1 LRINILIVG
10 GLMVAVSI
18 LFLYSVIAASV
29 FGLVLGGSNIIIGL
43 LTPKAS
49 GVSIP
54 DDGQGPLK
62 LLLDKGV
69 IRTSI
74 YTVAFSEKKLVLR
87 RLGSANLTVA
97 TALLLALLGAA
108 LGGYFGIVVG
118 GVTAFSLQEFV
129 TQRRRERISKGNPL
143 EPSGPGDLEYPYD
156 EIEQIRLL
164 GNRLQVNLKDR
175 VVRIAISRR
184 YPRIMG
190 PVLEKIIPAKIQSD
204 ALPSGRVP

>member
-10 GLMVAVSI
+10 GLIVAVSI
-18 LFLYSVIAASV
+18 LFLDSVIVASI
-29 FGLVLGGSNIIIGL
+29 FGLVLGGLNIIIGL

-54 DDGQGPLK
+54 DDRQGPMK

-74 YTVAFSEKKLVLR
+74 YTVAFSENKLVLR
-87 RLGSANLTVA
+87 KLGSANLTVV
-97 TALLLALLGAA
+97 TAVLLALLGAA
-108 LGGYFGIVVG
+108 LAGYFGIVVG

-129 TQRRRERISKGNPL
+129 TQRRRDRIGKGNPL
-143 EPSGPGDLEYPYD
+143 EPSGTGDLEYPYD

-175 VVRIAISRR
+175 VVRIAISRK
-184 YPRIMG
+184 YPRIME
-190 PVLEKIIPAKIQSD
+190 PVFEKIIPAKIQSD
-204 ALPSGRVP
+204 ALPSGRAP

>member
-1 LRINILIVG
+1 LIVG
-10 GLMVAVSI
+10 GLIVAVSI
-18 LFLYSVIAASV
+18 LFLYSVIAASI
-29 FGLVLGGSNIIIGL
+29 FGFILGGLNIIIGFL
-43 LTPKAS
+43 IPKAS
-49 GVSIP
+49 RVSVP

-69 IRTSI
+69 IGTSI

-87 RLGSANLTVA
+87 KLGSANLTVV

-108 LGGYFGIVVG
+108 LAGYFGIVVG

-129 TQRRRERISKGNPL
+129 TQRRRDRINKGNPL
-143 EPSGPGDLEYPYD
+143 EPSGSGDLEYSYN
-156 EIEQIRLL
+156 EIEQIRMLR
-164 GNRLQVNLKDR
+164 NRLQINLKDR

-190 PVLEKIIPAKIQSD
+190 PVLEKIIPARIQSD
-204 ALPSGRVP
+204 ALPSEKAP

>member
-10 GLMVAVSI
+10 GLIVALSI
-18 LFLYSVIAASV
+18 LFLDSVIIASI
-29 FGLVLGGSNIIIGL
+29 FGFILGGLNIIIGL
-43 LTPKAS
+43 LTQKAW
-49 GVSIP
+49 GVSVP
-54 DDGQGPLK
+54 DDRQGPLK
-62 LLLDKGV
+62 LFLDKGV

-87 RLGSANLTVA
+87 KLGSANLTVV

-108 LGGYFGIVVG
+108 LAGYFGIIVG

-129 TQRRRERISKGNPL
+129 TQRRRDRISKGNPL
-143 EPSGPGDLEYPYD
+143 EPSGSGDLEYSYD

-164 GNRLQVNLKDR
+164 GNRLQVNLNGR
-175 VVRIAISRR
+175 VVRITISRK
-184 YPRIMG
+184 YPRIMR

-204 ALPSGRVP
+204 ALPSERVP

>member
-10 GLMVAVSI
+10 GLIVAVSI
-18 LFLYSVIAASV
+18 LFLYSVIIASI
-29 FGLVLGGSNIIIGL
+29 FGFILGGLNIIIGL
-43 LTPKAS
+43 LTPKAL
-49 GVSIP
+49 GVSVP

-62 LLLDKGV
+62 LMLDKGV
-69 IRTSI
+69 IRTRI
-74 YTVAFSEKKLVLR
+74 YTVAFSEKNLVLR
-87 RLGSANLTVA
+87 KLGSANLTVV

-108 LGGYFGIVVG
+108 LAGYFGIVVG

-129 TQRRRERISKGNPL
+129 TQRRRDRISKGNPL
-143 EPSGPGDLEYPYD
+143 EPSGAGDLEYSYD

-164 GNRLQVNLKDR
+164 GNRLQVNLNGR
-175 VVRIAISRR
+175 AVRITISRK
-184 YPRIMG
+184 YPRIME

>member
-10 GLMVAVSI
+10 GLIVAVSI
-18 LFLYSVIAASV
+18 LFLYSVIAASI
-29 FGLVLGGSNIIIGL
+29 FGFILGGLNIIIGFL
-43 LTPKAS
+43 IPKAS
-49 GVSIP
+49 RVSVP

-87 RLGSANLTVA
+87 KLGSANLTVV

-108 LGGYFGIVVG
+108 LAGYFGIVVG

-129 TQRRRERISKGNPL
+129 TQRRRDRISKGNPL
-143 EPSGPGDLEYPYD
+143 EPSGSGDLEYSYD
-156 EIEQIRLL
+156 EIEQIRMLR
-164 GNRLQVNLKDR
+164 NRLQINLKDR

>member
-10 GLMVAVSI
+10 GLIVAVSV
-18 LFLYSVIAASV
+18 LFSYSVIAASI
-29 FGLVLGGSNIIIGL
+29 FGFILGGSNILIGL
-43 LTPKAS
+43 LTPRTS
-49 GVSIP
+49 GVSVP

-69 IRTSI
+69 IRTRI

-87 RLGSANLTVA
+87 RLGSANLTVV
-97 TALLLALLGAA
+97 TALLLALIGAA
-108 LGGYFGIVVG
+108 LAGYFGIVAG

-129 TQRRRERISKGNPL
+129 TQRRRDLISQGNPL
-143 EPSGPGDLEYPYD
+143 EPSGSGDLEYSYD

-164 GNRLQVNLKDR
+164 GNRLQVNLNGG
-175 VVRIAISRR
+175 VVRITISRR
-184 YPRIMG
+184 YPRMMR

>member
-18 LFLYSVIAASV
+18 LFLYSVIVASI
-29 FGLVLGGSNIIIGL
+29 FGFMLGGLNITIGL
-43 LTPKAS
+43 ITPRTS
-49 GVSIP
+49 GVSVP

-62 LLLDKGV
+62 LFLDKGV

-87 RLGSANLTVA
+87 KLGSANLTVV

-108 LGGYFGIVVG
+108 LAGYFGIVVG

-129 TQRRRERISKGNPL
+129 TQRRRDRIRRGNPL
-143 EPSGPGDLEYPYD
+143 EPSGGADLEYLY
-156 EIEQIRLL
+156 EELEQIRLL

-184 YPRIMG
+184 YARIMG
-190 PVLEKIIPAKIQSD
+190 PELEKIIPAKIQSD
-204 ALPSGRVP
+204 AHPSGRVP